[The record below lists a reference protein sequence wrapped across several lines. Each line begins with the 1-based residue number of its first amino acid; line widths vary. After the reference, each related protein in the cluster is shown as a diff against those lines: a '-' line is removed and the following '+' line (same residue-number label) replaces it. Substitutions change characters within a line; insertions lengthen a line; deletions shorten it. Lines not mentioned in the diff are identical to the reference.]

1 MKEGREGANEQA
13 KKEGSKER
21 SSMDAMRR
29 VYAAG
34 DPDLQIKRGG
44 DHPGPEIRGRD
55 GVQKTFFR
63 PFGPQFG
70 LKIGGADPLA
80 PPLDPPLV

>member
-1 MKEGREGANEQA
+1 
-13 KKEGSKER
+13 
-21 SSMDAMRR
+21 MDAMRR

-55 GVQKTFFR
+55 GVQKNFFSALWTSVWSKNR
-63 PFGPQFG
+63 GGGPPG
-70 LKIGGADPLA
+70 PSPGSTIGMND
-80 PPLDPPLV
+80 